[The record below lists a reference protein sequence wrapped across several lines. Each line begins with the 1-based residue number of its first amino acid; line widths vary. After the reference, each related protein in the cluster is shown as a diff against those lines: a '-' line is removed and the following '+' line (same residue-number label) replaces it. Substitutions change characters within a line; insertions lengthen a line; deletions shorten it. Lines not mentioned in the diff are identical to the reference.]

1 MTTQFRGHLITLI
14 ATLLFVGVFAIGL
27 LTWSGNAPW
36 VGGYQIKVLAPTA
49 GSMGSGANVRIAGI
63 GVGKVTAV
71 ERLGSAAELTLKIYG
86 AATPLPEDTRAA
98 VRLRTLV
105 GENYV
110 ELIPGKSATD
120 LPSGGTLPMAQA
132 ADYVEADQIL
142 SVLRGKTRDRARE
155 LFRGLGAALDGQGN
169 RLNALLAGSFGALQA
184 ADDVSLVL
192 SNDHQQVG
200 ALVDDLGDLMRA
212 IGDRGRSLGRLAS
225 AGRATFEALAT
236 RDAALNETLQQVPP
250 TLRQV
255 RTTSNLLNSVT
266 GESAP
271 VLSDLARAIRDLDPA
286 VSRLKRAADEG
297 NHILDRLGSTAPD
310 LEGTLARVRRLAG
323 PAGQALPDLRK
334 VLCELNPAAEY
345 LSPYAKDFAAMLT
358 NMAGAT
364 NFYDA
369 TGHAGRMMAMAG
381 PQSAGFFS
389 DAMLEALT
397 TLESAGVVQKL
408 VQQGYNPYP
417 KPGAA
422 ARPAGGDGANG
433 PSQSK
438 IDYQRVKAECRS

>member
-1 MTTQFRGHLITLI
+1 MRRAQYRGHVITLVV
-14 ATLLFVGVFAIGL
+14 TLLFVGAFAFGL

-36 VGGYQIKVLAPTA
+36 VGGYEVKVLAPTA

-71 ERLGSAAELTLKIYG
+71 QRLGSAAELTMKIYG
-86 AATPLPEDTRAA
+86 AHTPLPEDTRAA

-110 ELIPGKSATD
+110 ELIPGKSPTD

-132 ADYVEADQIL
+132 ENYVEADQIL

-155 LFRGLGAALDGQGN
+155 MFRGLGTALDGQGN
-169 RLNALLAGSFGALQA
+169 RLNAFLEGSFGTLEA

-200 ALVDDLGDLMRA
+200 ALVDDLGRLMRA
-212 IGDRGRSLGRLAS
+212 IGDRGDSLARLAS
-225 AGRATFEALAT
+225 AGKATFEALAA
-236 RDAALNETLQQVPP
+236 RDVALNETLQQLPP
-250 TLRQV
+250 TLKQV
-255 RTTSNLLNSVT
+255 RDTSNLLGSVT

-271 VLSDLARAIRDLDPA
+271 VLFDLAGAVEDLDPA
-286 VSRLKRAADEG
+286 VSHLKRAADEG
-297 NHILDRLGSTAPD
+297 NHILNRLGTTAPD
-310 LEGTLARVRRLAG
+310 LEGTLGRVRTLAG
-323 PAGQALPDLRK
+323 PTTEALPELRK
-334 VLCELNPAAEY
+334 VLCELNPTAEY

-369 TGHAGRMMAMAG
+369 TGHAGRMLPMAG
-381 PQSAGFFS
+381 PQSAGFYS

-397 TLESAGVVQKL
+397 ALEDVGFVQKL

-417 KPGAA
+417 KPGT
-422 ARPAGGDGANG
+422 AGQTEVGAGANG

-438 IDYQRVKAECRS
+438 IPYERVKAEC